1 MDDSSIEHPLLN
13 NAIAN
18 AQKKIENRNF
28 EIRKQILE
36 YDDVSND
43 QRLTIYKLR
52 NYFLEENDSETLL
65 FEYLDNLLE
74 KTADKLLPED
84 QNSNWKFDNLDKA
97 LTQSLGVSPDFNLL
111 ELSLIHI

>member
-1 MDDSSIEHPLLN
+1 MINTICDGGSDVDGLFNKLIVPVVV
-13 NAIAN
+13 
-18 AQKKIENRNF
+18 
-28 EIRKQILE
+28 RKQILE

-84 QNSNWKFDNLDKA
+84 QNSNWKFDNLGLEEITEIVD
-97 LTQSLGVSPDFNLL
+97 LVNLQWVI
-111 ELSLIHI
+111 SGYIR